1 MQNQPSPT
9 IFYSENILYLLIQNY
24 FSKIY
29 IGMICSTMYLC
40 IEKFSYSKRSMIQYK
55 GFFLNFLAHAKQS
68 LFSITTQLLLIQ
80 YHTILTII
88 LGKIYYFWRQAYLI
102 CLKSETGSFL
112 KLFLPT
118 HKILHIRNPSQS
130 AQESFRNFSQHL
142 SQCYFYFQKL
152 CTTQSLYISISCR
165 THATTSLKEIST
177 ISCSSGSGLV
187 GHNPSSIFRQQHY
200 TLATIEQLDS
210 LQCVWS
216 FLSVQHTNT
225 TIYQQIA
232 ETAERRRLRS
242 GVVGLCAMW
251 LLPVCLYLEFNN

>member
-40 IEKFSYSKRSMIQYK
+40 IEKFSYSKRSMIYYK

-80 YHTILTII
+80 YHNILTII

-152 CTTQSLYISISCR
+152 CTIHFNFVQNPCYHIFERNIYHQLLQWVRFSGTQSKQYIQTTTLHIGHDRTVRLSLVCVEFSLSI
-165 THATTSLKEIST
+165 AY
-177 ISCSSGSGLV
+177 
-187 GHNPSSIFRQQHY
+187 QHY
-200 TLATIEQLDS
+200 YIPANS
-210 LQCVWS
+210 RNS
-216 FLSVQHTNT
+216 
-225 TIYQQIA
+225 
-232 ETAERRRLRS
+232 
-242 GVVGLCAMW
+242 
-251 LLPVCLYLEFNN
+251 

>member
-1 MQNQPSPT
+1 
-9 IFYSENILYLLIQNY
+9 
-24 FSKIY
+24 
-29 IGMICSTMYLC
+29 MICSTMYLC
-40 IEKFSYSKRSMIQYK
+40 IEKFSYSKRSMIYK

-68 LFSITTQLLLIQ
+68 LFSIKTQLLLIQ

-152 CTTQSLYISISCR
+152 YTMYIVY
-165 THATTSLKEIST
+165 TFQ
-177 ISCSSGSGLV
+177 
-187 GHNPSSIFRQQHY
+187 FRV
-200 TLATIEQLDS
+200 EP
-210 LQCVWS
+210 
-216 FLSVQHTNT
+216 
-225 TIYQQIA
+225 
-232 ETAERRRLRS
+232 
-242 GVVGLCAMW
+242 M
-251 LLPVCLYLEFNN
+251 LPHL

>member
-1 MQNQPSPT
+1 
-9 IFYSENILYLLIQNY
+9 
-24 FSKIY
+24 
-29 IGMICSTMYLC
+29 MICSTMYLC
-40 IEKFSYSKRSMIQYK
+40 IEKFSYSKRSMIYK

-68 LFSITTQLLLIQ
+68 LFSIKTQLLLIQ

-152 CTTQSLYISISCR
+152 CSTTQSLYISISCR

-187 GHNPSSIFRQQHY
+187 GHSRRTESKQYIQTTTLHIGHDRTVRLSLVCGVFSQYSIPTLLYTSKQQK
-200 TLATIEQLDS
+200 QLRD
-210 LQCVWS
+210 
-216 FLSVQHTNT
+216 
-225 TIYQQIA
+225 
-232 ETAERRRLRS
+232 
-242 GVVGLCAMW
+242 GG
-251 LLPVCLYLEFNN
+251 